1 MDEGF
6 QRILATPSQRK
17 QIQNYCKCDKSTVSL
32 ALAFKKNGKKC
43 REVRAYAVNILKC
56 QII

>member
-1 MDEGF
+1 MYEGF

-17 QIQNYCKCDKSTVSL
+17 QIQSYCKCDKSTVSL

-43 REVRAYAVNILKC
+43 REVRAYAVNVLKC
-56 QII
+56 QVI